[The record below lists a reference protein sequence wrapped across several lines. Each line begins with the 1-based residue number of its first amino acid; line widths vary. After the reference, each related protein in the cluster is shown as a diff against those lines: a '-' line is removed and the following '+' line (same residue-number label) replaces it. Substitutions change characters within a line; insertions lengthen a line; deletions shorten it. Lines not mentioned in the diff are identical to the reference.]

1 MHWNYK
7 QGFVDVSMPKY
18 IPNLLKRLKYKP
30 SKKQEFSPHEY
41 HPFEFKKKGEQHLTK
56 PADMSAPLNK
66 TDTKYIQSIVGA
78 LLYYAR
84 SLDNTLLPA
93 LNDIAMQQAH
103 PTENTKR
110 KCQRLLDYVATYPSV
125 ILRYHASN
133 MQLHIDSDAAYLV
146 APKAKSRIAGYYYFK
161 QDKNNNDFRHPNHP
175 VLVECRCL
183 KHVVSSAA
191 EAETA
196 GIFYNAQNALLLRR
210 ILTNLGHHQLP
221 TPIKTDNATSNS
233 FVHKNMHLRKS
244 KTWDMR
250 YYWLRDRQT
259 KKEINVY
266 WKRGTDADD
275 PNFADYHTKHH
286 TAKHHKNVRPIY
298 VRDSLLHHIS
308 TLRHTTAVLRGC
320 VISTQD
326 SV

>member
-1 MHWNYK
+1 
-7 QGFVDVSMPKY
+7 
-18 IPNLLKRLKYKP
+18 
-30 SKKQEFSPHEY
+30 
-41 HPFEFKKKGEQHLTK
+41 
-56 PADMSAPLNK
+56 
-66 TDTKYIQSIVGA
+66 
-78 LLYYAR
+78 
-84 SLDNTLLPA
+84 
-93 LNDIAMQQAH
+93 MQQAQ

-110 KCQRLLDYVATYPSV
+110 KCARILDYVATYPAV

-146 APKAKSRIAGYYYFK
+146 APKAKSRIAGFYYFK
-161 QDKNNNDFRHPNHP
+161 QDKNNNDFNHPNHP

-210 ILTNLGHHQLP
+210 ILTNLGHHQFP

-250 YYWLRDRQT
+250 YYWLRDRGT
-259 KKEINVY
+259 KKEIDVY
-266 WKRGTDADD
+266 WKRGTNAD
-275 PNFADYHTKHH
+275 
-286 TAKHHKNVRPIY
+286 
-298 VRDSLLHHIS
+298 
-308 TLRHTTAVLRGC
+308 
-320 VISTQD
+320 
-326 SV
+326 